1 MGYGEKLR
9 KKTKKKQKPSSIV
22 VFTKAYGS
30 SKQGILLY
38 FVLPEPKMTQ
48 IH

>member
-9 KKTKKKQKPSSIV
+9 KKTKKKNPSSIV

-38 FVLPEPKMTQ
+38 FVLPEPKMPQ